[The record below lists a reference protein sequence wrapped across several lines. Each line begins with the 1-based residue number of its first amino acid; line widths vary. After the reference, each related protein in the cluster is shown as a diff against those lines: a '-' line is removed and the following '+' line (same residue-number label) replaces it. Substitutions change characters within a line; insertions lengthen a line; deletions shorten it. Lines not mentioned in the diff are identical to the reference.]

1 MSKFLVT
8 SGSTFEP
15 FSYDQL
21 IQPVALAQEA
31 HDRAQDSYDQLNL
44 ETNALARY
52 ITDNPEDGQAKSLY
66 DNYMTKLNA
75 LQNNLWDNGV
85 SAQTRRDLSAARSAY
100 ASDIA
105 RIQKAV
111 TSRQERSKAYWD
123 MRHQHPDL
131 VMGTDPG
138 TSGLDNYLNDDNYG
152 ANYYTY
158 SGDQFMQEVAT
169 DAKAL
174 ASDLVR
180 SLGYDRNSI
189 PGYITRIEQTG
200 FTSSEVANASAA
212 VEASLASGDT
222 SFSNLSEPEK
232 LLANTLLSHL
242 DSTGAR
248 GKVSDSEF
256 GRLLEYGRAGLS
268 QAIGKIDRK
277 DFSDKVWD
285 WNRQMSLA
293 RLKTPRSSGGSEKAP
308 KPPYSFNSRI
318 SEYKTPGYDKLSKSL
333 SGEYKAY
340 EGDKKK
346 VFKGIDGSYTEVFD
360 PWKMAQLVFNPEVRS
375 VARREFGGLDVALP
389 GNTTGKLGEQTGHI
403 IDKKGKEHELKT
415 RDLSDRV
422 CDSLGLPHGSV
433 GVYSNGHLQEGMTKR
448 YNDYRLAYE
457 EHVNECRKNNPDMD
471 FDDIAI
477 SPKKERELRERYN
490 IDADIDSSDIMSII
504 TTKDNVGERTS
515 ATLASTD
522 SGDDYPRENFGRALI
537 GAFRSESSKGTVSK
551 GSPYAFYRVG
561 NGGISTDQKGVTD
574 IKKVFGDK
582 PDPRTV
588 TDITALPEDIAA
600 GAGQGRPKLRFSTTA
615 SDDEWA
621 TDASMFGSQ
630 VWAALKTPLYDSGQ
644 FAGYTACDVVD
655 YLMMPLMHPDSMLRM
670 GDKASSEWALGMYS
684 LLGDAFGQPDGPV
697 VYGEDGT
704 PHMVTGKDIVRNP
717 ELRNELY
724 DMTVRYINVVL
735 RSARDENSGNHPQSM
750 GNSSTNPSTYME

>member
-1 MSKFLVT
+1 MPKFLVT

-21 IQPVALAQEA
+21 VKPVALAQEA
-31 HDRAQDSYDQLNL
+31 HDKTQDAYDQLSL
-44 ETNALARY
+44 ETSALQRY
-52 ITDNPEDGQAKSLY
+52 ITDNPEDAKAKSLY
-66 DNYMTKLNA
+66 DSYMTKLNT
-75 LQNNLWDNGV
+75 LQDNLWNNGV

-138 TSGLDNYLNDDNYG
+138 TSGLDNYLDDDNYG
-152 ANYYTY
+152 ADYYTY

-293 RLKTPRSSGGSEKAP
+293 RLKTPRSSGSTEKAP
-308 KPPYSFNSRI
+308 KSPYSFNSTV
-318 SEYKTPGYDKLSKSL
+318 SEFKTAGYDRLAKSL
-333 SGEYKAY
+333 KGEYKAY
-340 EGDKKK
+340 EGGVKML
-346 VFKGIDGSYTEVFD
+346 KGADGGYTEVSD
-360 PWKMAQLVFNPEVRS
+360 PWQMAQIVFNPGVRQI
-375 VARREFGGLDVALP
+375 ARREFGGLDVALP
-389 GNTTGKLGEQTGHI
+389 GNKTGKLGEQTGHI
-403 IDKKGKEHELKT
+403 TDRKGKEHELKT
-415 RDLSDRV
+415 RDLSGRV

-433 GVYSNGHLQEGMTKR
+433 GVYSEGHLQEGMTKKF
-448 YNDYRLAYE
+448 NEYRRQYE
-457 EHVNECRKNNPDMD
+457 EHVAAYREANPDMD

-477 SPKKERELRERYN
+477 SPKKERELRERYD
-490 IDADIDSSDIMSII
+490 IDADIDSSDIMSVVM
-504 TTKDNVGERTS
+504 TKENVAERTP

-522 SGDDYPRENFGRALI
+522 SGDDYPRENYGRALI
-537 GAFRSESSKGTVSK
+537 SAFRSASSNGTVSK

-561 NGGISTDQKGVTD
+561 KGGISTDQKGETD

-588 TDITALPEDIAA
+588 TSVTALPEDIAA
-600 GAGQGRPKLRFSTTA
+600 GAGQGRPQLRFSTTA
-615 SDDEWA
+615 SDGVWA
-621 TDASMFGSQ
+621 SDASMFGSQ
-630 VWAALKTPLYDSGQ
+630 VWAALKTPLYGSGQ
-644 FAGYTACDVVD
+644 FAGYTTCDVVD
-655 YLMMPLMHPDSMLRM
+655 YLMMPLMHPDRMLRI
-670 GDKASSEWALGMYS
+670 GDDASSKWALGMYS
-684 LLGDAFGQPDGPV
+684 LLNDAFGYPEGPV
-697 VYGEDGT
+697 VYGADGT

-717 ELRNELY
+717 ELRSELY
-724 DMTVRYINVVL
+724 DMAVRYINIAL
-735 RSARDENSGNHPQSM
+735 RAARDENSGNHPQSI
-750 GNSSTNPSTYME
+750 GNSSTEPATYME